1 MTLSQKESAS
11 RFQFLK
17 PCFTGNNIST
27 NDTSSFENTPF
38 TCLHQGDGNAENELQ
53 RLKLDIVGRRPENC
67 RAVENEA
74 RELQNQHLSQGL
86 KNLEHQPS
94 DKQISISKYPIHGP
108 CIKCMEKSC
117 NRACKYTTYRIR
129 VQSVPH
135 TGDLRMYEH
144 SHEPF
149 SHLVQWDR
157 TCKHMESL
165 SNMFGNILKH

>member
-1 MTLSQKESAS
+1 MFQDDHLLGHA
-11 RFQFLK
+11 RFK
-17 PCFTGNNIST
+17 
-27 NDTSSFENTPF
+27 
-38 TCLHQGDGNAENELQ
+38 CLNQGDGNAENELQ
-53 RLKLDIVGRRPENC
+53 RLKLDIVERRPENC

-94 DKQISISKYPIHGP
+94 DKQISIISEYPIQGP
-108 CIKCMEKSC
+108 CIKCTEKSC

-149 SHLVQWDR
+149 FASSSMGQNLQ
-157 TCKHMESL
+157 TY
-165 SNMFGNILKH
+165 GIALKHVWQHSKTSSFQGPGNVEHESGLKT